1 MSSTVLVLGGTG
13 AYGAPLITALKRIA
27 GATCIALGNEGA
39 GRAKALGV
47 DYRAFDPAHPD
58 RLTPLLQDA
67 FCFVDARDPW
77 CPRDA
82 RLIERCAARGVHY
95 LDIADD
101 PTFVRAIT
109 NEVQRLAKN
118 MRVAV
123 VTGASLGA
131 LDRALLDTYTDGFD
145 TLENIDIAWSLGNA
159 HPHTRCLV
167 QGWLALAGAPLA
179 VKQAGRGRK
188 LRGWSEPVSIRFPA
202 PLGRRRVYLRDA
214 AHADALPRHFG
225 VKSVQVRL
233 GSARRAFNH
242 SLRLIA
248 GLRNPAR
255 AELPKLARLLTPIAK
270 AIGRGADRGTGLRL
284 VIDGQYAGASY
295 RREVFLLTAQSG
307 PAVIVAPAA
316 ALLGQWL
323 ARGVETTGAYA
334 AAGTVSFADIKAVLA
349 AEDATL
355 ILQ

>member
-13 AYGAPLITALKRIA
+13 AYGAPLIGTLKRA
-27 GATCIALGNEGA
+27 GATCVALSNDGA
-39 GRAKALGV
+39 ARARVLGV
-47 DYRAFDPAHPD
+47 EYRAFDPAHPD

-101 PTFVRAIT
+101 PTFVRSIV
-109 NEVQRLAKN
+109 NEVQRLARN

-131 LDRALLDTYTDGFD
+131 LDRALLDTYTVGFD
-145 TLENIDIAWSLGNA
+145 TLAHIDIAWSLGNA
-159 HPHTRCLV
+159 HPHARCLV

-179 VKQAGRGRK
+179 VKQDGRGRK
-188 LRGWSEPVSIRFPA
+188 LRGWSEPLAIRFPA

-225 VKSVQVRL
+225 VQSVQVRL

-242 SLRLIA
+242 SLRLVA

-255 AELPKLARLLTPIAK
+255 AELPKLARLVTPLAK
-270 AIGRGADRGTGLRL
+270 AVGRGADRGTGLRL
-284 VIDGQYAGASY
+284 VIEGQYAGAGY

-307 PAVIVAPAA
+307 PAVLVAPAA
-316 ALLGQWL
+316 ALVSRWL
-323 ARGVETTGAYA
+323 TRGVETTGAYA
-334 AAGTVSFADIKAVLA
+334 AAGAVSFADIKAILA
-349 AEDATL
+349 SEDATL